1 MTWRMLKTSAGR
13 PLYENIYAAYNRE
26 QEVVWYP
33 DILNTNDVRDILDI
47 GKDTM
52 YRLLETGEIKSIR
65 IGRVYK
71 IPKKCLEEYIRR
83 HVEQ

>member
-1 MTWRMLKTSAGR
+1 MFDK
-13 PLYENIYAAYNRE
+13 
-26 QEVVWYP
+26 YP
-33 DILNTNDVRDILDI
+33 DILNTSDVRNMLDI

-71 IPKKCLEEYIRR
+71 IPKKCLEEYIRQN
-83 HVEQ
+83 VKQ